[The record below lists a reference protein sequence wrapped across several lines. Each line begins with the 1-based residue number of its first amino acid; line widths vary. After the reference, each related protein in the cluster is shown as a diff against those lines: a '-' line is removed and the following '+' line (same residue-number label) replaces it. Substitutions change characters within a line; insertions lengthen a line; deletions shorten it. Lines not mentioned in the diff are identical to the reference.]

1 MIKVENE
8 PLPKACNNIPR
19 RLGWCSRTVLPLL
32 LLLILCATS
41 EVLVRAYWQVRRS
54 VPFREPDLILYAYY
68 PELRRVDKTGPARGD
83 EYYNILL
90 LGGSALTRL
99 FSTVEVE
106 LREQLAYA
114 GYHKV
119 RIFNLAAPA
128 HTSRDSLL
136 KYASLVEA
144 RFELV
149 VFYHGINEARA
160 NNVPPERFHENYSHY
175 SWYEIVNVLAP
186 YHKTSS
192 FALPYTLH
200 FLTIRIRQ
208 TLNRNHYVPTH
219 RPRPEW
225 VQYGRNYR
233 SKLSFEQNLNAIL
246 QFASQ
251 RGDQVLLMTFA
262 TYLPPDYSHDAFKD
276 KRLDYLLHLLPI
288 EQWGARENVVAA
300 VAAHNEVV
308 RYLATKNEDVL
319 FVDQASLMKGSA
331 SYFNDPCHFTTA
343 GSSKFVENLVKSLP
357 LSGVK

>member
-1 MIKVENE
+1 
-8 PLPKACNNIPR
+8 
-19 RLGWCSRTVLPLL
+19 
-32 LLLILCATS
+32 
-41 EVLVRAYWQVRRS
+41 
-54 VPFREPDLILYAYY
+54 VPFLKPGLILYAYY
-68 PELRRVDKTGPARGD
+68 PELRRVDKTGPAQGD
-83 EYYNILL
+83 EYHDILI
-90 LGGSALTRL
+90 LGGSALTRR
-99 FSTVEVE
+99 FSTVEAE
-106 LREQLAYA
+106 LREQLAYE
-114 GYHKV
+114 GYYKV
-119 RIFNLAAPA
+119 RIFNLAVPG

-136 KYASLVEA
+136 KYASLDET

-160 NNVPPERFHENYSHY
+160 NNVPPETFREDYSHY

-219 RPRPEW
+219 VVRPEW
-225 VQYGRNYR
+225 VQYGWNCR
-233 SKLSFEQNLNAIL
+233 SKLSFEHNLKEIL
-246 QFASQ
+246 QLASQ

-276 KRLDYLLHLLPI
+276 KRLDYLLHLFPI
-288 EQWGARENVVAA
+288 EQWGTRENVLAA

-331 SYFNDPCHFTTA
+331 SYFNDPCHFTTT

-357 LSGVK
+357 PTLKDNWSEHQERMVTSHKNNGT